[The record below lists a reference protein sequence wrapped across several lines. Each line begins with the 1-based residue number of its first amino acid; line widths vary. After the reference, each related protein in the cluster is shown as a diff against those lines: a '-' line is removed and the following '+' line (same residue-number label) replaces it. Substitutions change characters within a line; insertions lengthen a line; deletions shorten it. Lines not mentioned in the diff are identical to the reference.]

1 MAVATLGPA
10 AASVTITADGDMV
23 TVTLNDTS
31 NSADEIESAIEDHGL
46 DIDIE
51 EVPVGPSNY
60 GRFVSYTTD
69 QSKHFDEVTTVDENG
84 VTFMTFSVP
93 RRWTGNLK
101 VFLGRH
107 ARTGESYY
115 SFSDAYDTGEPHACT
130 GTFGEHLEYPSAALH
145 LTEPPKPN

>member
-69 QSKHFDEVTTVDENG
+69 QSKHFDEVTTVDEHG
-84 VTFMTFSVP
+84 ATLLTFSVP
-93 RRWTGNLK
+93 RPRPGNPTLI
-101 VFLGRH
+101 LGPPP
-107 ARTGESYY
+107 RTVGAHS
-115 SFSDAYDTGEPHACT
+115 
-130 GTFGEHLEYPSAALH
+130 HLPQAL
-145 LTEPPKPN
+145 P

>member
-69 QSKHFDEVTTVDENG
+69 QSKHFDERSEESRVGKGCD
-84 VTFMTFSVP
+84 S
-93 RRWTGNLK
+93 TGSSR
-101 VFLGRH
+101 GSPYH
-107 ARTGESYY
+107 
-115 SFSDAYDTGEPHACT
+115 
-130 GTFGEHLEYPSAALH
+130 
-145 LTEPPKPN
+145 